1 MEKKYW
7 KGVEELNN
15 SPEFTRLRDNEFF
28 ENLPIDGVLQNK
40 ATSTSSTSRRDFL
53 KFLGFGVAAASLA
66 ACEAPVKKAIPY
78 VVKPEEITYGIPDYY
93 ASGFFDG
100 NDYCSVL
107 VKTRE
112 GRPIKIE
119 GNELSSVTKG
129 GTNARVQATVL
140 SLYDSARLTAPLAS
154 KKKAEWSAIDSSI
167 SSKLAEASAAG
178 KKIVI
183 LSSTLPSPTS
193 KKVVAEFSAK
203 YPTTEHIVY
212 DAVSYYGMLKG
223 NELSFGKSMIPSYRF
238 DNAEVIVSFGA
249 DFLSTWLS
257 PIEFARQYAITRKLR
272 DGKKSMSRHIQ
283 FESILSLTGSNAD
296 NRYKLKPSHLS
307 SAVANLYNKI
317 ASATGGSTV
326 NSTATPEDKAI
337 EKVAQ
342 ELLNAKGKS
351 LVVSGSNDPNEQVLV
366 NAINNLLGNYNS
378 TINANQECN
387 LRASNDAAVV
397 ELINKMNGGQVGAI
411 LFWNSNPVYTL
422 PNSKEFL
429 AALSKVGTK
438 VSFADRE
445 DETAQHCDFVAPEH
459 HYLESWNDLEP
470 YKGYYNLVQPTI
482 RPLFNTRQPQ
492 ESLMKWAAMPQT
504 DYYAYLEENWK
515 GSIYG
520 MQSGVSSSAA
530 FWTQSLRNGV
540 FEVAPAAATTL
551 AFIGNVQDAASKITK
566 PVTGVELVT
575 YEKTGIGNGA
585 HANNP
590 WLQEFPDPISKV
602 CWDNYFAI
610 LPAFAAKLGLVQ
622 GNVIEVKVGNTSL
635 KGPVLLQPAMADETV
650 AVAVGYGRTNV
661 GKAGDNVGVN
671 AYPLVSIASGA
682 MKYFASATISKT
694 VDDNY
699 LLAAT
704 QTHHTMMGREIV
716 KETNLSA
723 WLKDAKAGNPD
734 EMMETPYGK
743 KKVEDVDLWATK
755 ENPGFDRTNHS
766 WGMGI
771 DLNACI
777 GCGACVVAC
786 NAENNV
792 AVVGKEEIMRSREMH
807 WIRIDRYYSSDVT
820 KENADEKKLGK
831 LDMYGEM
838 EKPAAD
844 NPDVVFQ
851 PVMCQHCNSAP
862 CETVCPVV
870 ATTHSSE
877 GLNMMAYNRCVGTRY
892 CANNCPYKVRRF
904 NWYEY
909 SNNEKFPYTMT
920 DDLGKMVLNPDVVV
934 RSRGVMEK
942 CSMCVQ
948 RIQYG
953 KLEAKKASRRPI
965 DGEIK
970 TACAQSCPTNA
981 LVFGD
986 YNDPASEIN
995 KLVSDGRSYHLL
1007 AEIKVKP
1014 GVFYQTKVRNK
1025 AESKEA

>member
-28 ENLPIDGVLQNK
+28 ENLPIDELLQNK
-40 ATSTSSTSRRDFL
+40 ASSTSSTSRRDFL

-93 ASGFFDG
+93 ASAFFDG

-119 GNELSSVTKG
+119 GNKLSSVTNG
-129 GTNARVQATVL
+129 GTNARVQASVL
-140 SLYDSARLTAPLAS
+140 SLYDSARLTSPLSA
-154 KKKAEWSAIDSSI
+154 KKKATWSEVDAAIT
-167 SSKLAEASAAG
+167 SKLSQSAAAG

-183 LSSTLPSPTS
+183 LSGTLPSPTT
-193 KKVVAEFSAK
+193 KKVVADFSAK
-203 YPTTEHIVY
+203 YPATEHIVY
-212 DAVSYYGMLKG
+212 DAVSYYGLLKG

-238 DNAEVIVSFGA
+238 DNAEVIVSFAA
-249 DFLSTWLS
+249 DFLATWLS
-257 PIEFARQYAITRKLR
+257 PIEFARQYAVTRKLR
-272 DGKKSMSRHIQ
+272 DGKKNMSRHIQ
-283 FESILSLTGSNAD
+283 FESTLSLTGSNAD
-296 NRYKLKPSHLS
+296 NRYKLKPSQLS

-317 ASATGGSTV
+317 AASTGGTSV
-326 NSTATPEDKAI
+326 SSSAIPQDKAI

-366 NAINNLLGNYNS
+366 NAINHLLGNYNS
-378 TINANQECN
+378 TININQECN
-387 LRASNDAAVV
+387 LRASNDAAVI
-397 ELINKMNGGQVGAI
+397 ELMSKMNAGEVGTI
-411 LFWNSNPVYTL
+411 IFWNANPIYSL
-422 PNSKEFL
+422 PNSKDFQ
-429 AALSKVGTK
+429 AALSKVGMK

-445 DETAQHCDFVAPEH
+445 DETAQFCDYVAPEH

-470 YKGYYNLVQPTI
+470 YKGYFNLVQPTI
-482 RPLFNTRQPQ
+482 RPLFDTRQPQ
-492 ESLMKWAAMPQT
+492 ESLMKWAAMPQA
-504 DYYAYLEENWK
+504 DYYSYLEENWK
-515 GSIYG
+515 SNIYA
-520 MQSGVSSSAA
+520 MQTGVTSGQA

-540 FEVAPAAATTL
+540 FEVAVTAASAPAFT
-551 AFIGNVQDAASKITK
+551 GNVQDAASKITK
-566 PVTGVELVT
+566 PGTGVELVM
-575 YEKTGIGNGA
+575 YEKTGIANGA

-610 LPAFAAKLGLVQ
+610 LPSYAAKMGFKQ
-622 GNVIEVKVGNTSL
+622 GNVIEVKVGNVSV
-635 KGPVLLQPAMADETV
+635 KGPVLLQPAMAEETI
-650 AVAVGYGRTNV
+650 AIAVGYGRTNV
-661 GKAGDNVGVN
+661 GKAGNGVGVN
-671 AYPLVSIASGA
+671 AYPLVTIANAS
-682 MKYFASATISKT
+682 MKYYTAATVSKT
-694 VDDNY
+694 VEDDY
-699 LLAAT
+699 PLAAT

-716 KETNLSA
+716 KETTLSA
-723 WLKDAKAGNPD
+723 WLKDAKAGNPE
-734 EMMETPYGK
+734 EMIETPYGK
-743 KKVEDVDLWATK
+743 KKVEDVDLWASQK
-755 ENPGFDRTNHS
+755 NPGFDRPNHS
-766 WGMGI
+766 WGLGI

-792 AVVGKEEIMRSREMH
+792 AVVGKDEVMRSREMH

-820 KENADEKKLGK
+820 KENAGEKGLGK

-838 EKPAAD
+838 EKPAAE

-904 NWYEY
+904 NWFEY
-909 SNNEKFPYTMT
+909 TNNEKFPYTMT
-920 DDLGKMVLNPDVVV
+920 DNLGKMVLNPDVVV

-953 KLEAKKASRRPI
+953 KLEAKKAGRRPL
-965 DGEIK
+965 DGEIN

-986 YNDPASEIN
+986 YNDPQSEVN
-995 KLVSDGRSYHLL
+995 KLAVDGRSYHLL

-1025 AESKEA
+1025 EEGKEA